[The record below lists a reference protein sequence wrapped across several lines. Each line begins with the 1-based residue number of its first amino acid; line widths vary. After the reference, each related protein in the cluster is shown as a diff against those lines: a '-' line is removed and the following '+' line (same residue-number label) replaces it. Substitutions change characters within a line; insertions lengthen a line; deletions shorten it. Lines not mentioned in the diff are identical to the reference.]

1 MTRESPQSADTLVI
15 VGTAPSKVYDFVVVP
30 VVEFP
35 ALSVVVTEAEIV
47 VSASSASFA
56 PDIAILNTLSDP
68 LKATVPVA

>member
-1 MTRESPQSADTLVI
+1 LYEASAAVEVTVET

-47 VSASSASFA
+47 VSESSASLA
-56 PDIAILNTLSDP
+56 PDIAILNT
-68 LKATVPVA
+68 